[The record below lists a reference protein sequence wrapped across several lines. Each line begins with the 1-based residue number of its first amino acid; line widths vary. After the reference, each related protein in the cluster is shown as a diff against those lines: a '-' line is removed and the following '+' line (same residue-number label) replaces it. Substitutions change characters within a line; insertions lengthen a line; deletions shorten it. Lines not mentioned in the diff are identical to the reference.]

1 MESPTIEM
9 ALRRLFPAGT
19 RAKNVPT
26 QARDEKR
33 PEPDFLKAPQFP
45 TDVFAAAAWLIESAD
60 VYRRIAPAGPR
71 RTGQAEM
78 FPIGAREIEDWRS
91 LGKDWR
97 AGRSLDD
104 CVRAIDD
111 AWAALLGARGEPVHG
126 ERVSGAPAWWRA
138 ALRLLIIADEACAGL
153 GFALDEGGWFD
164 KFLLDGLLK
173 GKDVTTPVRDDDR
186 HSRYAHRID
195 TLTVM
200 VDPYVA
206 RVLPKSRTPQ
216 LGCTMRT
223 LSQHL
228 ALMPRRGAIDLQW
241 TLPPAGMRED
251 GEALNILAVPYPFEI
266 PAASFRP
273 VEDAGRDASSA
284 THDWGW
290 FDIAQTWLD
299 DEEEEGVAALVLSLV
314 AEAEK
319 DVGRVHAVVL
329 PEFALDL
336 DSYCSLVRILRDET
350 EVEFLVAGSSQNL
363 TGERGNFVLT
373 ATFHDREG
381 ARCAVSHARAKHHR
395 WRLDG
400 RQIREYGLASALDPH
415 RLWWENAM
423 LPSREVGQTVFR
435 KGSVFSAMVCEDLAR
450 SEPCHAALRS
460 LGPNLVFVLLMD
472 GPQVAQRWPARYATT
487 LADDPGSSVLTLTSL
502 GLIERANA
510 MARREASRAIA
521 LWKDDVS
528 GVTSLS
534 LPAGAQ
540 GLVVTLSGEMTVEAT
555 LDGRRSES
563 AHAWRYHG
571 HQPVRLSGNR

>member
-1 MESPTIEM
+1 MKSPTIEM
-9 ALRRLFPAGT
+9 ALRRLFPDGT
-19 RAKNVPT
+19 RAEE
-26 QARDEKR
+26 AG
-33 PEPDFLKAPQFP
+33 FLKPPKMP

-60 VYRRIAPAGPR
+60 VYRHIAPAGPR
-71 RTGQAEM
+71 RNGPAEI
-78 FPIGAREIEDWRS
+78 FPIGAREIEEWGR

-104 CVRAIDD
+104 CIRAIND
-111 AWAALLGARGEPVHG
+111 AWKALLAERRAPVHL
-126 ERVSGAPAWWRA
+126 EDVSEAPAWWRP

-164 KFLLDGLLK
+164 KFLLDVLLEDV
-173 GKDVTTPVRDDDR
+173 DVTKPVGDDER

-195 TLTVM
+195 TLSVM

-273 VEDAGRDASSA
+273 VEDAGRDAPSER
-284 THDWGW
+284 HDWGW
-290 FDIAQTWLD
+290 FDVAQSWL
-299 DEEEEGVAALVLSLV
+299 DEEEDEGVASKVLSLV

-336 DSYCSLVRILRDET
+336 KNYCSLVHILRDET
-350 EVEFLVAGSSQNL
+350 EVEFLVAGSSQDL
-363 TGERGNFVLT
+363 TGQQGNFVLT
-373 ATFHDREG
+373 ATFHERDG
-381 ARCAVSHARAKHHR
+381 VRCAVSHARAKHHR

-415 RLWWENAM
+415 RLWWENVT

-435 KGSVFSAMVCEDLAR
+435 ESSVFSAMVCEDLAR

-510 MARREASRAIA
+510 MGRRDSSRAIG

-534 LPAGAQ
+534 LPAGAH

-555 LDGRRSES
+555 LDGRRSQR
-563 AHAWRYHG
+563 AYAWRYHG
-571 HQPVRLSGNR
+571 HQPVRQPGAR